1 MIGVHSMHAC
11 WCTGCLFTF
20 ISSTTD
26 APAAEVPEA
35 TPQTTAAVAADA
47 PKRNQLVYMDVT
59 IGGKSAGRIT
69 IEVRAVLSHYAPVLC
84 LPFSPPT
91 PLCP

>member
-1 MIGVHSMHAC
+1 M
-11 WCTGCLFTF
+11 
-20 ISSTTD
+20 
-26 APAAEVPEA
+26 PET

-69 IEVRAVLSHYAPVLC
+69 IEVSVP
-84 LPFSPPT
+84 
-91 PLCP
+91 